1 MANGLKNKLAPAK
14 EQVQEAYQNGATLRQ
29 IAEVHG
35 VSAGTVRNCLVE
47 LGIDLRPR
55 GRRKNKQDADP
66 RIIDV
71 PGNLTEPVTSEETKE
86 Q

>member
-1 MANGLKNKLAPAK
+1 MTIGLKNKLAAAR

-35 VSAGTVRNCLVE
+35 VSAGTVRNTLVE

-55 GRRKNKQDADP
+55 GRRKKNAQVDERILSVAADTGYNAGE
-66 RIIDV
+66 D
-71 PGNLTEPVTSEETKE
+71 E

>member
-1 MANGLKNKLAPAK
+1 MAIGLKNKLAAAK

-55 GRRKNKQDADP
+55 GRRKKGDTVDE
-66 RIIDV
+66 RILPLI
-71 PGNLTEPVTSEETKE
+71 EPPVEATAEIKE
-86 Q
+86 

>member
-1 MANGLKNKLAPAK
+1 MAIGLKNKLAAAK

-35 VSAGTVRNCLVE
+35 VSAGTVRNTLVE

-55 GRRKNKQDADP
+55 GRRKKDAQVDE
-66 RIIDV
+66 RILSV
-71 PGNLTEPVTSEETKE
+71 ETDAGYIAGEDE

>member
-1 MANGLKNKLAPAK
+1 MAIGLKNKLAAAR

-35 VSAGTVRNCLVE
+35 VSAGTVRNTLVE

-55 GRRKNKQDADP
+55 GRRKKGVQTDE
-66 RIIDV
+66 RILPVKTDV
-71 PGNLTEPVTSEETKE
+71 STTEE
-86 Q
+86 